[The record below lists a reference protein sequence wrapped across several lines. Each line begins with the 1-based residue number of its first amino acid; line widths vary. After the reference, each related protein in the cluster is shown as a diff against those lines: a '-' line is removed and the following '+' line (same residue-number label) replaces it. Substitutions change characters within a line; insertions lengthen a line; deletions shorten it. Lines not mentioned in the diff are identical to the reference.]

1 MEFATW
7 RTSRA
12 DLIEEVGK
20 RQSTSPLSR
29 RWWKTLGV
37 AATLVCVAT
46 AGTAATFSL
55 TNGEVIEGEIVQA
68 TRNTIVVREDTG
80 SIRQLSRRKVESM
93 RVETKKGQ
101 TITGPLTAW
110 TDGTYE
116 IEYGGRLVQVRDR
129 RILKVVPIPQETVA
143 VAAAEPAAE
152 PAGSEAEPAAAE
164 QAAPPTEPL
173 SSTSAAIE
181 IETPRANP
189 DEPEPAAAE
198 PAAAEP
204 AEAGATDVEPA
215 GVETAAAEPAEA
227 ETAEA
232 DAADTEPAGTDTAEA
247 DKAEAETVTPVQSAE
262 LTTATIA
269 DEAVAPAPAP
279 ADPEAQAHS
288 DGDPPPRLIVS
299 EGKAGENASELVFKV
314 DLSRPVDQPIMILYA
329 TYDRTAIAGEDY
341 KGERGTMT
349 IPPGA
354 SSAVVRVP
362 LIDDDVQEENE
373 TLELFVATDERKAT
387 IESDRI
393 VGTILNDDN

>member
-1 MEFATW
+1 M
-7 RTSRA
+7 
-12 DLIEEVGK
+12 
-20 RQSTSPLSR
+20 
-29 RWWKTLGV
+29 
-37 AATLVCVAT
+37 
-46 AGTAATFSL
+46 
-55 TNGEVIEGEIVQA
+55 
-68 TRNTIVVREDTG
+68 
-80 SIRQLSRRKVESM
+80 
-93 RVETKKGQ
+93 
-101 TITGPLTAW
+101 
-110 TDGTYE
+110 TD
-116 IEYGGRLVQVRDR
+116 
-129 RILKVVPIPQETVA
+129 A
-143 VAAAEPAAE
+143 
-152 PAGSEAEPAAAE
+152 
-164 QAAPPTEPL
+164 
-173 SSTSAAIE
+173 
-181 IETPRANP
+181 
-189 DEPEPAAAE
+189 
-198 PAAAEP
+198 
-204 AEAGATDVEPA
+204 EPA
-215 GVETAAAEPAEA
+215 GVETAATEPAET

-232 DAADTEPAGTDTAEA
+232 DVANTEPAGTDTAEA

-269 DEAVAPAPAP
+269 DEAVEPAPAP
-279 ADPEAQAHS
+279 ADPEALAHS